1 MLSFST
7 SQEVLVGVLDFGPS
21 RRRIL
26 PGLKQ
31 AWGNPW
37 TPCGRQPAIVGGEA
51 KHATELGLFIGLDN
65 DIGGS
70 DRVLQFDRALDSRCA
85 SSALIVRVRS
95 DVGHRL
101 PNFERPESPGRSNA
115 F

>member
-7 SQEVLVGVLDFGPS
+7 SQEVHVGVLDFGPS
-21 RRRIL
+21 TRRIL

-37 TPCGRQPAIVGGEA
+37 TPSGRQPAMVGGKA
-51 KHATELGLFIGLDN
+51 KNATELGLFIGLDN
-65 DIGGS
+65 DIGGR

-85 SSALIVRVRS
+85 SSALIVR
-95 DVGHRL
+95 GTI
-101 PNFERPESPGRSNA
+101 
-115 F
+115 